1 MNRDEFLNKSF
12 KIPVYPVIP
21 VDSFLDENCFENYSK
36 MFCPHETK
44 PEIIMKLRI
53 LYHGNCFDG
62 VSSAAIF
69 TKFYKTKIHADAEVF
84 YTPTMHRAG
93 NAFDREQFDG
103 EENAIVD
110 FKYCA
115 DERLT
120 WWFDHHQSA
129 FLSEEDR
136 EHFLADTSG
145 KKFLDTTSKSC
156 AEFIARIAKEKFGF
170 EDESLAELI
179 EWAHIIDGALYESAA
194 QCVEL
199 RSPALKLMQV
209 IEGEK
214 DANFVEKIIH
224 DLTEKSLDEI
234 VESPE
239 IQAKLKPILQQ
250 HWRTVEL
257 IKEKAAYD
265 RGVVSFDLTDE
276 KIDGYNKFIPY
287 YFYPE
292 TTYNVALTQSDFRTK
307 ISVGSNPWAPRPRLH
322 NIAEI
327 CERYGGGGH
336 AVVGA
341 VSLKPDA
348 LEKGKRIMK
357 EIIEELRFDD

>member
-1 MNRDEFLNKSF
+1 
-12 KIPVYPVIP
+12 
-21 VDSFLDENCFENYSK
+21 
-36 MFCPHETK
+36 
-44 PEIIMKLRI
+44 MKLRI

-69 TKFYKTKIHADAEVF
+69 TKFYRAKIDPSSDVF

-103 EENAIVD
+103 DENAIVD

-115 DERLT
+115 DDRLT

-129 FLSEEDR
+129 FLSDED
-136 EHFLADTSG
+136 EQHFLADKSG
-145 KKFLDTTSKSC
+145 KKFLDTTSASC
-156 AEFIARIAKEKFGF
+156 AEFIARVARDRFGF
-170 EDESLAELI
+170 EDPSLAELI
-179 EWAHIIDGALYESAA
+179 DWAHIIDGAFYESAA

-199 RSPALKLMQV
+199 RSSALKLMQV

-214 DANFVEKIIH
+214 DPAFVEKIIRW
-224 DLTEKSLDEI
+224 LTEKSLDEI
-234 VESPE
+234 VESE
-239 IQAKLKPILQQ
+239 EVQERLVPILEQ
-250 HWRTVEL
+250 HWNTVQI
-257 IKEKAAYD
+257 IKERSVYE
-265 RGVVSFDLTDE
+265 RGVVFFDLTGTSIE
-276 KIDGYNKFIPY
+276 GYNKFIPY

-292 TTYNVALTQSDFRTK
+292 TTYVVSLSQSSFRTK
-307 ISVGSNPWAPRPRLH
+307 VSVGSNPWAPRPRIH

-341 VSLKPDA
+341 VSLKPDE
-348 LEKGKRIMK
+348 LERGRKIAE
-357 EIIEELRFDD
+357 EIIAELQFED

>member
-1 MNRDEFLNKSF
+1 
-12 KIPVYPVIP
+12 
-21 VDSFLDENCFENYSK
+21 
-36 MFCPHETK
+36 
-44 PEIIMKLRI
+44 MKLRI

-69 TKFYKTKIHADAEVF
+69 SKFYRAKIDANAEID

-93 NAFDREQFDG
+93 NAFDRDQLDG
-103 EENAIVD
+103 DENAIVD
-110 FKYCA
+110 FKYCP

-129 FLSEEDR
+129 FLSAPDEQ
-136 EHFLADTSG
+136 HFLADTSG
-145 KKFLDTTSKSC
+145 KKFLDINSSSC
-156 AEFIARIAKEKFGF
+156 AEFIARIAAEQFGF

-179 EWAHIIDGALYESAA
+179 KWAHIIDGAFYESPA

-199 RSPALKLMQV
+199 RSPALELMQV

-214 DANFVEKIIH
+214 DPAFVAKIIRM
-224 DLTEKSLDEI
+224 LTEESLDE
-234 VESPE
+234 VVGSDET
-239 IQAKLKPILQQ
+239 QARLKPILEQ
-250 HWRTVEL
+250 HWKTVEL
-257 IKEKAAYD
+257 IKERAKYK
-265 RGVVSFDLTDE
+265 RGVVTFDLTDTQV
-276 KIDGYNKFIPY
+276 DGYNKFIPY

-292 TTYNVALTQSDFRTK
+292 TTYNVALSQSSFRTK
-307 ISVGSNPWAPRPRLH
+307 ISVGSNPWAPRPRTH

-341 VSLKPDA
+341 VSLKPDD
-348 LEKGKRIMK
+348 LELGKKYMK
-357 EIIEELRFDD
+357 EIVEELQFAD

>member
-1 MNRDEFLNKSF
+1 
-12 KIPVYPVIP
+12 
-21 VDSFLDENCFENYSK
+21 
-36 MFCPHETK
+36 
-44 PEIIMKLRI
+44 MKLRI

-69 TKFYKTKIHADAEVF
+69 TRFYKAKIDADAMIS

-93 NAFDREQFDG
+93 NAFDRGQFDG
-103 EENAIVD
+103 DENAIVD

-129 FLSEEDR
+129 FLSEED
-136 EHFLADTSG
+136 EQHFHADTSG
-145 KKFLDTTSKSC
+145 KKFLDTASASC
-156 AEFIARIAKEKFGF
+156 AEFIARVTREKFGF
-170 EDESLAELI
+170 VDRSLDELV
-179 EWAHIIDGALYESAA
+179 EWAHIIDGAFYESPA

-214 DANFVEKIIH
+214 DPAFVEEIIRW
-224 DLTEKSLDEI
+224 LTERTLEDI
-234 VESPE
+234 VESEPV
-239 IQAKLKPILQQ
+239 QDRLVPILEQ
-250 HWRTVEL
+250 HWNTVE
-257 IKEKAAYD
+257 IIRERAVYD
-265 RGVVSFDLTDE
+265 RGVVHFDLTDTAIE
-276 KIDGYNKFIPY
+276 GYNKFIPY

-292 TTYNVALTQSDFRTK
+292 TTYVVSLSQSSFRTK
-307 ISVGSNPWAPRPRLH
+307 VSVGSNPWAPRPRVH

-336 AVVGA
+336 PVVGA
-341 VSLKPDA
+341 ISLKPDELDLGRKIA
-348 LEKGKRIMK
+348 D
-357 EIIEELRFDD
+357 EIIAELQFDD

>member
-1 MNRDEFLNKSF
+1 
-12 KIPVYPVIP
+12 
-21 VDSFLDENCFENYSK
+21 
-36 MFCPHETK
+36 
-44 PEIIMKLRI
+44 MKLRI

-62 VSSAAIF
+62 VSSAAVF
-69 TKFYKTKIHADAEVF
+69 SRFYKTIVHPDADIY

-103 EENAIVD
+103 DENAIVD
-110 FKYCA
+110 FKYCP

-129 FLSEEDR
+129 FLSPSDE
-136 EHFLADTSG
+136 EHFKADTSG

-156 AEFIARIAKEKFGF
+156 AEFIARIAKEKFAF

-179 EWAHIIDGALYESAA
+179 EWAHIIDGALYESPA

-199 RSPALKLMQV
+199 RSSALKLMQV

-214 DANFVEKIIH
+214 DPAFVEQIIR
-224 DLTEKSLDEI
+224 DLQEQSLDEI
-234 VESPE
+234 IESE
-239 IQAKLKPILQQ
+239 AVQQRLTPILER
-250 HWRTVEL
+250 HWNTVSL
-257 IKEKAAYD
+257 IKERAAYD
-265 RGVVSFDLTDE
+265 RGVVSFDLTDTN
-276 KIDGYNKFIPY
+276 IDGYNKFIPY

-292 TTYNVALTQSDFRTK
+292 TTYNVALTRSEYRTK
-307 ISVGSNPWAPRPRLH
+307 ISVGSNPWSPRPRLH

-341 VSLKPDA
+341 VSLKPEDLDLGRKYMA
-348 LEKGKRIMK
+348 
-357 EIIEELRFDD
+357 EIIEELRFED

>member
-1 MNRDEFLNKSF
+1 
-12 KIPVYPVIP
+12 
-21 VDSFLDENCFENYSK
+21 
-36 MFCPHETK
+36 
-44 PEIIMKLRI
+44 MKLRI

-69 TKFYKTKIHADAEVF
+69 TKFYKAKIHAEAEVA

-93 NAFDREQFDG
+93 NAFDRTQFDG
-103 EENAIVD
+103 DENAIVD
-110 FKYCA
+110 FKYCP

-129 FLSEEDR
+129 FLSKSDE
-136 EHFLADTSG
+136 EHFLADKSG
-145 KKFLDTTSKSC
+145 KKFLDASSASC
-156 AEFIARIAKEKFGF
+156 AEFIARVASDKFGF
-170 EDESLAELI
+170 DDDSLAELI
-179 EWAHIIDGALYESAA
+179 EWAHIIDGAFYESPA

-199 RSPALKLMQV
+199 RTPALKLMQI

-214 DANFVEKIIH
+214 DPSFVERIIRL
-224 DLTEKSLDEI
+224 LTEKTLHEV
-234 VESPE
+234 VEQPE
-239 IQAKLKPILQQ
+239 IQAKLNSILDQ

-257 IKEKAAYD
+257 IKERAKYD
-265 RGVVSFDLTDE
+265 RGVVSFDLTDTD
-276 KIDGYNKFIPY
+276 IDGYNKFIPY

-292 TTYNVALTQSDFRTK
+292 TTYNVALSQSTFRTK
-307 ISVGSNPWAPRPRLH
+307 ISVGSNPWSPRPRTK

-341 VSLKPDA
+341 VSLAPNEVELGRKY
-348 LEKGKRIMK
+348 MN
-357 EIIEELRFDD
+357 EIIAELQFEN

>member
-1 MNRDEFLNKSF
+1 
-12 KIPVYPVIP
+12 
-21 VDSFLDENCFENYSK
+21 
-36 MFCPHETK
+36 
-44 PEIIMKLRI
+44 MKLRI

-62 VSSAAIF
+62 VSSAAVF
-69 TKFYKTKIHADAEVF
+69 SKFYKAKVSPDAEIA

-93 NAFDREQFDG
+93 NAFDRDQFDG
-103 EENAIVD
+103 DDNAIVD

-115 DERLT
+115 DDRLT

-129 FLSEEDR
+129 FLSEDDEA
-136 EHFLADTSG
+136 HFRADNSG

-156 AEFIARIAKEKFGF
+156 AEFIARIAKENFDF

-179 EWAHIIDGALYESAA
+179 EWAHIIDGALYDSPA

-199 RSPALKLMQV
+199 RSSALKLMQV

-214 DANFVEKIIH
+214 DPAFVEKIIRA
-224 DLTEKSLDEI
+224 LQETSLDEL
-234 VESPE
+234 VASDE
-239 IQAKLKPILQQ
+239 IQAKLKPILEQ
-250 HWRTVEL
+250 HWSTVEL
-257 IKEKAAYD
+257 IKSKAKYS
-265 RGVVSFDLTDE
+265 RGVVSFDLTGNG
-276 KIDGYNKFIPY
+276 IDGYNKFIPY
-287 YFYPE
+287 YFYPQ

-307 ISVGSNPWAPRPRLH
+307 ISVGSNPWSPRPRLH

-341 VSLKPDA
+341 VSLKPEQLD
-348 LEKGKRIMK
+348 LGKKYMR
-357 EIIEELRFDD
+357 EIIEELQFAED

>member
-1 MNRDEFLNKSF
+1 
-12 KIPVYPVIP
+12 
-21 VDSFLDENCFENYSK
+21 
-36 MFCPHETK
+36 
-44 PEIIMKLRI
+44 MKLRI

-69 TKFYKTKIHADAEVF
+69 TKFYRAKIDPSAEVA

-103 EENAIVD
+103 DENAIVD
-110 FKYCA
+110 FKYCPDA
-115 DERLT
+115 RLT

-129 FLSEEDR
+129 FLSPED
-136 EHFLADTSG
+136 EKHFRADTSG
-145 KKFLDTTSKSC
+145 QKFLDTASKSC
-156 AEFIARIAKEKFGF
+156 AEFIARVAKDKYGF

-179 EWAHIIDGALYESAA
+179 KWAHIIDGALYDSPA

-199 RSPALKLMQV
+199 RSSALKLMQV

-214 DANFVEKIIH
+214 DPAFIETIITE
-224 DLTEKSLDEI
+224 LTGKTLDEI
-234 VESPE
+234 VESEE
-239 IQAKLKPILQQ
+239 IQSRLSPIMER
-250 HWRTVEL
+250 HWNTVNL
-257 IKEKAAYD
+257 IKERAKYE
-265 RGVVSFDLTDE
+265 RGVVTFDLTDTA
-276 KIDGYNKFIPY
+276 IDGYNKFIPY

-292 TTYNVALTQSDFRTK
+292 TTYNVALTQSEFRTK
-307 ISVGSNPWAPRPRLH
+307 ISVGSNPWSPRPRLH

-341 VSLKPDA
+341 VSLKPDDLA
-348 LEKGKRIMK
+348 IGRQYMN
-357 EIIEELRFDD
+357 EIIEELRFEN

>member
-1 MNRDEFLNKSF
+1 
-12 KIPVYPVIP
+12 
-21 VDSFLDENCFENYSK
+21 
-36 MFCPHETK
+36 
-44 PEIIMKLRI
+44 MKLRI

-69 TKFYKTKIHADAEVF
+69 TKFYQAKIQPDAEID

-103 EENAIVD
+103 DENAIVD

-129 FLSEEDR
+129 FLSESDE

-145 KKFLDTTSKSC
+145 KKFLDTKSASC
-156 AEFIARIAKEKFGF
+156 AEFIARIAKEKYGF

-179 EWAHIIDGALYESAA
+179 EWAHIIDGAFYESPA

-199 RSPALKLMQV
+199 RSSALKLMQV

-214 DANFVEKIIH
+214 DPKFVEKIIKA
-224 DLTEKSLDEI
+224 LTEKSLDEI
-234 VESPE
+234 VESEE
-239 IQAKLKPILQQ
+239 IQARLKPILEQ

-257 IKEKAAYD
+257 IKERAEYA
-265 RGVVSFDLTDE
+265 RGVVSFDLTDTGV
-276 KIDGYNKFIPY
+276 DGYNKFIPY
-287 YFYPE
+287 YFHPE
-292 TTYNVALTQSDFRTK
+292 TTYVVSLSQSAFRTK
-307 ISVGSNPWAPRPRLH
+307 ISVGSNPWAPRPRVH

-341 VSLKPDA
+341 VSLKPDD
-348 LEKGKRIMK
+348 LELGKIYMA
-357 EIIEELRFDD
+357 EIINELQFAE

>member
-1 MNRDEFLNKSF
+1 
-12 KIPVYPVIP
+12 
-21 VDSFLDENCFENYSK
+21 
-36 MFCPHETK
+36 
-44 PEIIMKLRI
+44 MKLRI

-69 TKFYKTKIHADAEVF
+69 SKFYRAKIDANADID

-103 EENAIVD
+103 DENAIVD
-110 FKYCA
+110 FKYCP

-129 FLSEEDR
+129 FLSTSDE

-145 KKFLDTTSKSC
+145 KKFLDIDSASC
-156 AEFIARIAKEKFGF
+156 AEFIARIADEKFGF
-170 EDESLAELI
+170 VDESLAELI
-179 EWAHIIDGALYESAA
+179 KWAHIIDGAFYESPA

-199 RSPALKLMQV
+199 RAPALKLMQV

-214 DANFVEKIIH
+214 DPAFVEKIIRMLAEKQ
-224 DLTEKSLDEI
+224 LTEV
-234 VESPE
+234 VESEE
-239 IQAKLKPILQQ
+239 IQAKLKPILEQ
-250 HWRTVEL
+250 HWKTVEI
-257 IKEKAAYD
+257 IKERSVYD
-265 RGVVSFDLTDE
+265 RGVVTFDLVGTGIE
-276 KIDGYNKFIPY
+276 GYNKFIPY
-287 YFYPE
+287 YFFPE
-292 TTYNVALTQSDFRTK
+292 TTYNVSLSQSSFRTK
-307 ISVGSNPWAPRPRLH
+307 ISVGSNPWAPRPRTH

-341 VSLKPDA
+341 VSLKPDE
-348 LEKGKRIMK
+348 LDLGRKYMN
-357 EIIEELRFDD
+357 EIVEELQFKD